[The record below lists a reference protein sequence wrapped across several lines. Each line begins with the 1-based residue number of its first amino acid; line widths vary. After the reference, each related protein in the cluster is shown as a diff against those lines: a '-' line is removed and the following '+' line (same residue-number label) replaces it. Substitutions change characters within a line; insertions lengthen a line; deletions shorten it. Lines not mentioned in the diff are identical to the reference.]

1 MDSQNEKMVQMAIAE
16 AKLGNRKK
24 AKAIL
29 VDLVGREPESARA
42 WYLLSQ
48 VADNPAQ
55 AQGCLKNVLELEPD
69 NLQARQRLE
78 SYQSEPQAPK
88 PKSSSGGIL
97 SWVLLLVVVCV
108 GVPLCVLAT
117 TTGYTYVVESGM
129 LLAQDEVRA
138 TVDQALA
145 ATLAK
150 IPTYTLVPTSTATP
164 TPLPTAT
171 STATATATSTPTIT
185 PTPTAT
191 INATTVLQ
199 TAQGGPLQC
208 VPWNNPVQPGIVT
221 RVIDGDTI
229 VVFVDGQ
236 LVTVRYIGIDA
247 PETVHPNLGVQY
259 FGPQAKEKNR
269 QLVEGKVVF
278 LVKDV
283 SETDQYNRLLRYV
296 MVGSLYGQFV
306 NDELVRQGYASASTY
321 PPDVACAESFLA
333 AQHQAAADGI
343 GLWGARRFPTATPTV
358 TPNASVVAPPPSR
371 SVGEVCDPAYPT
383 VCIPP
388 LPPDLSCK
396 DIPQFKNF
404 TVLPPDP
411 HRFDGD
417 GNGVGCEG

>member
-1 MDSQNEKMVQMAIAE
+1 V
-16 AKLGNRKK
+16 
-24 AKAIL
+24 
-29 VDLVGREPESARA
+29 
-42 WYLLSQ
+42 
-48 VADNPAQ
+48 VA
-55 AQGCLKNVLELEPD
+55 
-69 NLQARQRLE
+69 
-78 SYQSEPQAPK
+78 
-88 PKSSSGGIL
+88 
-97 SWVLLLVVVCV
+97 CV
-108 GVPLCVLAT
+108 GIPLCVLGTMAS
-117 TTGYTYVVESGM
+117 YNY
-129 LLAQDEVRA
+129 LASPAVFGAQVDMRA
-138 TVDQALA
+138 TVDQVLA

-150 IPTYTLVPTSTATP
+150 IPTYTKFPTSTATP

-171 STATATATSTPTIT
+171 STATATATRTPTIT

-191 INATTVLQ
+191 INSTTVLQ

-208 VPWNNPVQPGIVT
+208 VPWNNPLQPGIVT

-247 PETVHPNLGVQY
+247 PETVHPSLGVQY

-269 QLVEGKVVF
+269 QLVEGKAVF
-278 LVKDV
+278 LVRDV
-283 SETDQYNRLLRYV
+283 SDTDQYNRLLRYV

-306 NDELVRQGYASASTY
+306 NDVLVRQGYASASTY

-333 AQHQAAADGI
+333 AQHQAAADGL
-343 GLWGARRFPTATPTV
+343 GLWGTKRIVTFTPTM
-358 TPNASVVAPPPSR
+358 TPDVLASPPPSR
-371 SVGEVCDPAYPT
+371 SGGEVCDPAYPT

>member
-1 MDSQNEKMVQMAIAE
+1 MNSQNEQLVQMAIAE

-48 VADNPAQ
+48 VADNSAQ
-55 AQGCLKNVLELEPD
+55 AQACLKNVLELEPD
-69 NLQARQRLE
+69 NLQARQRLA
-78 SYQSEPQAPK
+78 SYQSEPQALKPK
-88 PKSSSGGIL
+88 PSSGGIL
-97 SWVLLLVVVCV
+97 SWVLLVVVVCV

-129 LLAQDEVRA
+129 LLAQEEVRA

-171 STATATATSTPTIT
+171 STATPTATSTPTIT

-191 INATTVLQ
+191 VNQTAVLQ

-221 RVIDGDTI
+221 RVIDGDPI

-247 PETVHPNLGVQY
+247 PETVYPGQAVEY

-269 QLVEGKVVF
+269 QLVEGKAVF
-278 LVKDV
+278 LVRDV
-283 SETDQYNRLLRYV
+283 SDTDQYNRLLRYV

-306 NDELVRQGYASASTY
+306 NDELVRQGYASASAY

-333 AQHQAAADGI
+333 AQHQAAADGL
-343 GLWGARRFPTATPTV
+343 GLWGTKRIVTFTPTV
-358 TPNASVVAPPPSR
+358 TPDGTAPPPSR
-371 SVGEVCDPAYPT
+371 SGGEVCDPAYPT